1 MDRRLPSERGT
12 GYITMV
18 QHTGNR
24 KVSTVVE
31 REGCDPKRMIAAL
44 ELLATLV
51 AIKIWGGESQ
61 GGMVAHMEAFTDN
74 QGNSFTLRKGM
85 STKYPLTLLMMEMAE
100 ELRQKNLRL
109 DLKWTKRDN
118 NVGADSLTNEDF
130 SDFSKELR
138 VEVKEEDLKWRV
150 LDALYPRSSQLFEE
164 VKALK
169 EARREANR
177 ARSARGRVLRKR
189 KILGRW

>member
-31 REGCDPKRMIAAL
+31 REGWRSQKIAAL

-74 QGNSFTLRKGM
+74 QGNSFALRKGM
-85 STKYPLTLLMMEMAE
+85 STKYPLTLLMMKMAE

-138 VEVKEEDLKWRV
+138 VEVKEEDLRWRV
-150 LDALYPRSSQLFEE
+150 LIP
-164 VKALK
+164 K
-169 EARREANR
+169 EFATP
-177 ARSARGRVLRKR
+177 
-189 KILGRW
+189 